1 MEDQQPHPVYAPPSP
16 DRSDDAQFNQAP
28 LAIKV
33 DNKKPPKFRMV
44 PTRDC
49 FAMGTAIIVVLF
61 VLCAAIVWI
70 TTAKGDQNWAYG
82 IVGVILGM
90 SIDKL
95 KSAGGA
101 VVKKTKN
108 TQSDV

>member
-1 MEDQQPHPVYAPPSP
+1 MQPPQPEYAPPSP
-16 DRSDDAQFNQAP
+16 EHSDDQQFNQAP
-28 LAIKV
+28 LALKT
-33 DNKKPPKFRMV
+33 NGGKPPKFRMV

-61 VLCAAIVWI
+61 VLSAAIAWI
-70 TTAKGDQNWAYG
+70 SLAKGDQNWAYG

-95 KSAGGA
+95 KSAGGE
-101 VVKKTKN
+101 VMKKQKN
-108 TQSDV
+108 TQSTV